1 MGEHDTIIV
10 GLQTSEHNWGASP
23 RNWFGYRNIN
33 RNNVLSRGYQDIN
46 INTLK
51 LTRLVFCSPNGN
63 IVPMGI
69 KPLVETQ

>member
-1 MGEHDTIIV
+1 MGAHDTIIV

-46 INTLK
+46 INTLHIQWSA
-51 LTRLVFCSPNGN
+51 VFSY
-63 IVPMGI
+63 IKIDTISFFVVPMGI
-69 KPLVETQ
+69 